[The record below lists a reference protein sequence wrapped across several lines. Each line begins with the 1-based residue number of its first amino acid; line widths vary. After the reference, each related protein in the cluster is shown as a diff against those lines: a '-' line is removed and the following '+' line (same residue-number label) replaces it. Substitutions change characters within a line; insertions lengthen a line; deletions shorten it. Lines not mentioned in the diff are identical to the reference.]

1 MTQPPSPLTMLF
13 SHHTKRR
20 EFITLFCGTAAVPL
34 AARGQPDRIRKVGIL
49 IAFSERDRV
58 VQARVAAFREELRQL
73 GRSEGCCPISVG
85 PHRSMGQSEI
95 LEPRPLRRGRL
106 VPDGGGGLAK
116 LRLARREGRT
126 LIYAGGWAPDGTIR
140 RRAQSGERLSPLRGL
155 RRRSPRRLK
164 RRSLRENLSS
174 ALTNPSLMSAPGC
187 AVSCPATE

>member
-106 VPDGGGGLAK
+106 RARWGRRAREATSCAPRRSHADLCGGVGTGWDHKTARAIRRALEP
-116 LRLARREGRT
+116 LARST
-126 LIYAGGWAPDGTIR
+126 
-140 RRAQSGERLSPLRGL
+140 SPLTT
-155 RRRSPRRLK
+155 PIK
-164 RRSLRENLSS
+164 KKE
-174 ALTNPSLMSAPGC
+174 
-187 AVSCPATE
+187 PA